1 MSEANK
7 RVETAERDWKLL
19 DLLPVLE
26 ALQGRGPFVGPLKT
40 CFGSV
45 ELFIQDSRL
54 VQIDRREKIR
64 TVKTG

>member
-1 MSEANK
+1 MSEVK
-7 RVETAERDWKLL
+7 RTLGEGIRDWNVA

-26 ALQGRGPFVGPLKT
+26 ALRGLR
-40 CFGSV
+40 FGSV

-64 TVKTG
+64 TVKG

>member
-1 MSEANK
+1 MSEAK
-7 RVETAERDWKLL
+7 RTLGEGIRDWNVA

-26 ALQGRGPFVGPLKT
+26 ALRGLR
-40 CFGSV
+40 FGSV

-64 TVKTG
+64 TVKG

>member
-1 MSEANK
+1 MSEVK
-7 RVETAERDWKLL
+7 RTPGEGIRDWNVA

-26 ALQGRGPFVGPLKT
+26 ALRGLR
-40 CFGSV
+40 FGSV

-64 TVKTG
+64 TVKG

>member
-1 MSEANK
+1 MNALAKTTGTGDRE
-7 RVETAERDWKLL
+7 WKLL

-26 ALQGRGPFVGPLKT
+26 ALQGLR
-40 CFGSV
+40 FGSV

-64 TVKTG
+64 TVKSP

>member
-7 RVETAERDWKLL
+7 TVGTGERVWKLL

-26 ALQGRGPFVGPLKT
+26 ALQGLR
-40 CFGSV
+40 FGSV

-64 TVKTG
+64 TVKAG

>member
-1 MSEANK
+1 MSEVNK
-7 RVETAERDWKLL
+7 GRGGTQAAREWKLA

-26 ALQGRGPFVGPLKT
+26 ALQGLR
-40 CFGSV
+40 FGSV

-64 TVKTG
+64 TAKT

>member
-1 MSEANK
+1 MTEVKKQA
-7 RVETAERDWKLL
+7 VEGIRDWNIA

-26 ALQGRGPFVGPLKT
+26 ALRGLR
-40 CFGSV
+40 FGSV

-64 TVKTG
+64 TIKG